1 MTGKKPTE
9 TVPFADLFTLAGG
22 ALVSDFNITYLPAGS
37 ATNDAAGL
45 ITVAS
50 GAAVGDINVTATAK
64 VAGDFVSG
72 KSTATAK
79 IGVIAP

>member
-1 MTGKKPTE
+1 LG
-9 TVPFADLFTLAGG
+9 GG
-22 ALVSDFNITYLPAGS
+22 AAVADFNITYAPAGS

-50 GAAVGDINVTATAK
+50 GAAVGDITVTATAK
-64 VAGDFVSG
+64 VAADFVSD
-72 KSTATAK
+72 KSTASAK